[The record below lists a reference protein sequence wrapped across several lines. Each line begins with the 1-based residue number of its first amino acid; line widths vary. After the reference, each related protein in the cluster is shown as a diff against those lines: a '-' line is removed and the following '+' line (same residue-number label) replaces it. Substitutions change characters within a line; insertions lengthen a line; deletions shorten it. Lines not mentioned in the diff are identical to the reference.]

1 MCKTESIRGLYVK
14 DYHDLDLQALEE
26 MIKLDEQLTEQL
38 MKIRDFL
45 EEEDYGRL
53 KYNLDCLIIDNMDHR
68 DYCVECQGDI
78 LADMEYT
85 AEHFEDYMNPP
96 VEENEITICCEAH
109 PVRNGDCTMCNE
121 VCCPMSDVNNQ

>member
-1 MCKTESIRGLYVK
+1 MCKTETIRGLHVE

-45 EEEDYGRL
+45 EEEDYERL
-53 KYNLDCLIIDNMDHR
+53 KYNLDCLITDNSEHR

-78 LADMEYT
+78 LSDMYESQT
-85 AEHFEDYMNPP
+85 SDDLRRGTPCDYPDNDGHCSCPFDA
-96 VEENEITICCEAH
+96 NGGDDC
-109 PVRNGDCTMCNE
+109 RNFCGLGVDE
-121 VCCPMSDVNNQ
+121 